1 MRLPL
6 ISICRPGIYFQ
17 FIIFLMLLL
26 LISTA
31 AADKL
36 QLEKIKLPPGFQI
49 EVYAEGVNN
58 ARQMTLGDQGVL
70 FVGSR
75 KAGNVYALS
84 DSNADGYKDRVRLI
98 AEDLNM
104 PSGLVFYKGD
114 LYVGAVDRILR
125 FPKIEDHL
133 DAPAHEVFSDAFPD
147 KSHHGWKY
155 LGFGADGW
163 LYVPVGAPCNICDE
177 KNFAEIRRMNIDT
190 GEIQVYARGVRN
202 SVGMD
207 WHPLTGELWFTDNGR
222 DSMGDDIPA
231 DELNHAARAGIHFGY
246 PYCHQGDTLDPEFGK
261 GKKCTDY
268 QSPEL
273 KLDAHVAALGM
284 KFYTGSQFPLAY
296 QRRVFIVEHGSWNR
310 SSKVGYRI
318 VTVDVAANGKADN
331 YQVFASGWLQ
341 GEEAWGRPS
350 DLLVM
355 PDGSL
360 LVSDDKAN
368 VIYRISYNGND
379 I

>member
-1 MRLPL
+1 MRLTL
-6 ISICRPGIYFQ
+6 HANGGSSIHLGSLLFV
-17 FIIFLMLLL
+17 LLL
-26 LISTA
+26 VLVSSTL
-31 AADKL
+31 ADEL
-36 QLEKIKLPPGFQI
+36 PLEKIQLPPGFEI
-49 EVYAEGVNN
+49 KIYAEAVTN
-58 ARQMTLGDQGVL
+58 ARQMALGDEGVL

-84 DSNADGYKDRVRLI
+84 DTDGDGFVDQQRLI
-98 AEDLNM
+98 AKGLKM
-104 PSGLVFYKGD
+104 PSGLAFHQGD
-114 LYVGAVDRILR
+114 LYVGAVSRILR
-125 FPKIEDHL
+125 FPKIETRL
-133 DAPAHEVFSDAFPD
+133 DAPLEEVVSDAFPT
-147 KSHHGWKY
+147 KAHHGWKY
-155 LGFGADGW
+155 LGFGPDGW

-177 KNFAEIRRMNIDT
+177 KNFAEIRRVNIDT

-207 WHPLTGELWFTDNGR
+207 WHPLTGELWFTDTGR
-222 DSMGDDIPA
+222 DSMGDDMPA
-231 DELNHAARAGIHFGY
+231 DELNHAPRAGIHFGY
-246 PYCHQGDTLDPEFGK
+246 PYCHQGDTLDPDFGK

-268 QSPEL
+268 QPPEL

-284 KFYTGSQFPLAY
+284 KFYTGGQFPAEY
-296 QRRVFIVEHGSWNR
+296 RQRLFIVEHGSWDR

-318 VTVDVAANGKADN
+318 VTVDVTAKGDAGN

-341 GEEAWGRPS
+341 GEDAWGRPS

-368 VIYRISYNGND
+368 VIYRISYNGKNP
-379 I
+379 